1 MENRI
6 GEKIASELRGRW
18 RKLNERVAEKAAEG
32 ISALFTD
39 ADEDEAEEKIRE
51 FLEWME
57 SVPNFTLLVL
67 NLLGDERAPVEKK
80 LRIALILFYLLSP
93 VDVLP
98 AWLLGP
104 VGFMDEAMAAAYLVF
119 VIIRWI
125 AETDEDVILDNWPG
139 EDRQLDEI
147 MKVLEWVA
155 TLGGLGDVVEK
166 AGEPRW
172 RKRLE
177 ESTD

>member
-1 MENRI
+1 MEKRI
-6 GEKIASELRGRW
+6 GERLAERLRGRW
-18 RKLNERVAEKAAEG
+18 RKLNEKVADRAAEG
-32 ISALFTD
+32 LSALFTD
-39 ADEDEAEEKIRE
+39 ADEDEAQERIRE

-57 SVPNFTLLVL
+57 SAPNFMLLVL
-67 NLLGDERAPVEKK
+67 NLIGDERAPLDKK
-80 LRIALILFYLLSP
+80 LQIAVILFYLLSP
-93 VDVLP
+93 MDILP

-119 VIIRWI
+119 LIIRWI

-155 TLGGLGDVVEK
+155 TLGGLGDVVER

-177 ESTD
+177 EAT